1 MTDYAKQF
9 RNVVA
14 QRSKGRR
21 GGGRY
26 SRELRELA
34 LQHLRRARSKGEP
47 AANAARDLGIDP
59 NTLRGWE
66 RRDRPVA
73 SKGTFRPVRVV
84 EHRNPDKVGYVVF
97 GPASLRV
104 ECDDASQVAALFR
117 ALA

>member
-9 RNVVA
+9 RDVVA
-14 QRSKGRR
+14 ERSKGRR

-26 SRELRELA
+26 PRELREVALLHLA
-34 LQHLRRARSKGEP
+34 AVRKNGRP

-66 RRDRPVA
+66 KHGRVNLDK
-73 SKGTFRPVRVV
+73 SGFRSVKVV
-84 EHRNPDKVGYVVF
+84 EPLNHHETGYVVH
-97 GPASLRV
+97 GPANLRV
-104 ECDDASQVAALFR
+104 ECDNASQVAALFR